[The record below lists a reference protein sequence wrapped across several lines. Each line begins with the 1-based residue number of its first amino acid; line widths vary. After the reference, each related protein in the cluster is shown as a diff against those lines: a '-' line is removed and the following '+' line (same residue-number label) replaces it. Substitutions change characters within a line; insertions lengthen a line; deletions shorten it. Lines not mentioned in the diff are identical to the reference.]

1 MNEAAQ
7 QTQSK
12 TDKGKD
18 DLILE
23 TDTVKI
29 ATNVSERSAIEFEA
43 LDEEK
48 ANILAQ
54 LVANALSEPDLRHIH
69 AGGYGCLAN
78 FHVIDCIY
86 SAFVF
91 QRPPCWPINDQINL
105 LSQCKPHL
113 QKAEP
118 YPRLCLLHDQRI
130 HQLSSESSSLPFP
143 ALKGHFSYTG
153 FFLFV
158 FYPLTVGERYPK
170 FPHHVKVATRKLSNR
185 FRALLFLTRPSL

>member
-1 MNEAAQ
+1 MTANGISQTGIESDFINYGMNEAAQ

-54 LVANALSEPDLRHIH
+54 LVANALSEQTFGISMPAGTDALRT
-69 AGGYGCLAN
+69 
-78 FHVIDCIY
+78 FM
-86 SAFVF
+86 
-91 QRPPCWPINDQINL
+91 
-105 LSQCKPHL
+105 
-113 QKAEP
+113 
-118 YPRLCLLHDQRI
+118 
-130 HQLSSESSSLPFP
+130 
-143 ALKGHFSYTG
+143 
-153 FFLFV
+153 
-158 FYPLTVGERYPK
+158 
-170 FPHHVKVATRKLSNR
+170 
-185 FRALLFLTRPSL
+185 